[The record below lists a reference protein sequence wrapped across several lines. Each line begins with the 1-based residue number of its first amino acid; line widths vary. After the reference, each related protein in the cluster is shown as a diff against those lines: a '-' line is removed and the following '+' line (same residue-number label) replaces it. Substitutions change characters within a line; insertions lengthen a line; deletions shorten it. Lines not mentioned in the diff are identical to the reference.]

1 MLLGKPQ
8 SRRQAR
14 EEPMDDRLERT
25 ALHKI
30 YWRLLPVALLIYFLC
45 YIDRI
50 NVGFA
55 ALTMNK
61 QIGLDAATYGIAAGA
76 FFWGYCLF
84 EVPSNIVLEK
94 LGARLWLARI
104 MVTWGLLS
112 GATAFCV
119 GPWSFM
125 TVRFLLGVAEAGL
138 YPGMLLFFT
147 YWFPSHHRARIVAGF
162 TLALPGA
169 VALGAPL
176 STGLM
181 ELDGLWGL
189 AGWKWMFLA
198 EAVPTVV
205 IGCLLPFI
213 LTDRPAHARWL
224 SDDERLWLMR
234 TLEQEQRRI
243 EAERKVRLLQSFWD
257 PRVLLLAL
265 NFFGIVTASLGLLL
279 FLPQIVKQMGLTNMQ
294 VGWASMVPYICGS
307 IAMVS
312 WGWISD
318 RMHERRWNL
327 FGACAIAAIGLMIA
341 GLGVGTA
348 WSLVGMSIAALG
360 LYGSKGPFWSMPAM
374 FLTGTSAAASFA
386 WINSIGNLGGFF
398 GPGIVGWVRD
408 STGSFAGG
416 LYALAGFAL
425 MSALVSALWLNFEKP
440 AAVAQSPAAPAE

>member
-1 MLLGKPQ
+1 M
-8 SRRQAR
+8 A
-14 EEPMDDRLERT
+14 DALERT
-25 ALHKI
+25 ALRKI
-30 YWRLLPVALLIYFLC
+30 YLRLLPVTLLIYFLC

-61 QIGLDAATYGIAAGA
+61 ALGLDPSIFGIAAGA

-94 LGARLWLARI
+94 VGARLWLARI

-138 YPGMLLFFT
+138 YPGVLLYLT
-147 YWFPSHHRARIVAGF
+147 YWFPDRHRARIVAAF
-162 TLALPGA
+162 TLALPVA

-181 ELDGLWGL
+181 ELDGLWGI

-198 EAVPTVV
+198 EAAPTVA

-213 LTDRPAHARWL
+213 LTDRPAQARWL
-224 SDDERLWLMR
+224 GEEERGWLSR
-234 TLEQEQRRI
+234 TLEHERRRI
-243 EAERKVRLLQSFWD
+243 EAQRRIGLLESFWN
-257 PRVLLLAL
+257 PRVLLLSL
-265 NFFGIVTASLGLLL
+265 NFFGIVTASLGLLI
-279 FLPQIVKQMGLTNMQ
+279 FLPQIVKQIGLTNMQ

-307 IAMVS
+307 VSMVA
-312 WGWISD
+312 WGWLSD
-318 RMHERRWNL
+318 RMGERRWNL
-327 FGACAIAAIGLMIA
+327 FGACVVAALGLMIA
-341 GLGVGTA
+341 GLGVGTY
-348 WSLVGMSIAALG
+348 WSLVGISIAAVG

-374 FLTGTSAAASFA
+374 FLTGTASAAGFA
-386 WINSIGNLGGFF
+386 WINSLGNLGGFF
-398 GPGIVGWVRD
+398 GPSIVGWVRT
-408 STGSFAGG
+408 STGSFSGG

-425 MSALVSALWLNFEKP
+425 LAAVVSALWLNIQKP
-440 AAVAQSPAAPAE
+440 AALAETPAAPAE

>member
-1 MLLGKPQ
+1 M
-8 SRRQAR
+8 A
-14 EEPMDDRLERT
+14 DALERT
-25 ALHKI
+25 ALRKI
-30 YWRLLPVALLIYFLC
+30 YLRLLPVTLLIYFLC

-61 QIGLDAATYGIAAGA
+61 ALGLDPSIFGIAAGA

-94 LGARLWLARI
+94 VGARLWLARI

-138 YPGMLLFFT
+138 YPGVLLYLT
-147 YWFPSHHRARIVAGF
+147 YWFPDRHRARIVAGF
-162 TLALPGA
+162 TLALPVA

-181 ELDGLWGL
+181 ELDGLWGI

-198 EAVPTVV
+198 EAAPTVA

-213 LTDRPAHARWL
+213 LTDRPAQARWL
-224 SDDERLWLMR
+224 GEEERGWLSR
-234 TLEQEQRRI
+234 TLEHERRRI
-243 EAERKVRLLQSFWD
+243 EAQRRIGLLESFWN
-257 PRVLLLAL
+257 PRVLLLSL
-265 NFFGIVTASLGLLL
+265 NFFGIVTASLGLLI
-279 FLPQIVKQMGLTNMQ
+279 FLPQIVKQIGLTNMQ

-307 IAMVS
+307 VSMVA
-312 WGWISD
+312 WGWLSD
-318 RMHERRWNL
+318 RMGERRWNL
-327 FGACAIAAIGLMIA
+327 FGACVVAALGLMIA
-341 GLGVGTA
+341 GLGVGTY
-348 WSLVGMSIAALG
+348 WSLVGISIAAVG

-374 FLTGTSAAASFA
+374 FLTGTASAAGFA
-386 WINSIGNLGGFF
+386 WINSLGNLGGFF
-398 GPGIVGWVRD
+398 GPSIVGWVRT
-408 STGSFAGG
+408 STGSFSGG

-425 MSALVSALWLNFEKP
+425 LAAVVSALWLNIQKP
-440 AAVAQSPAAPAE
+440 AALAETPAAPAE

>member
-1 MLLGKPQ
+1 M
-8 SRRQAR
+8 A
-14 EEPMDDRLERT
+14 DAIERT
-25 ALHKI
+25 ALGKV
-30 YWRLLPVALLIYFLC
+30 YARLLPVTLLIYFLC

-61 QIGLDAATYGIAAGA
+61 EIGLDPSIFGIAAGA

-94 LGARLWLARI
+94 VGARLWLARI

-112 GATAFCV
+112 GATAFCT

-138 YPGMLLFFT
+138 YPGVLLFFT
-147 YWFPSHHRARIVAGF
+147 YWFPDAHRARIVAGF

-181 ELDGLWGL
+181 ELDGLWGI

-198 EAVPTVV
+198 ESAPTVL

-213 LTDRPAHARWL
+213 LTDRPAQARWL
-224 SDDERLWLMR
+224 S
-234 TLEQEQRRI
+234 
-243 EAERKVRLLQSFWD
+243 EAERAWLSATLERERRQIEARRTIGLLEMFWN

-279 FLPQIVKQMGLTNMQ
+279 FLPQIVKQIGLTNMQ
-294 VGWASMVPYICGS
+294 VGWASMIPYVCGS
-307 IAMVS
+307 ISMVA
-312 WGWISD
+312 WGWVSD
-318 RMHERRWNL
+318 RMEERRWNL
-327 FGACAIAAIGLMIA
+327 FVACVVAAAGLMIA
-341 GLGVGTA
+341 GVFVGTY
-348 WSLVGMSIAALG
+348 WSLVGMSIAAIG
-360 LYGSKGPFWSMPAM
+360 LYGTKGPFWTLPAM

-386 WINSIGNLGGFF
+386 WINSLGNLGGFF
-398 GPGIVGWVRD
+398 GPSIVGWVRA
-408 STGSFAGG
+408 STGSFTGG

-425 MSALVSALWLNFEKP
+425 LSAVISAFWLNIEKP
-440 AAVAQSPAAPAE
+440 AAVGESSTAAAE